1 MGRRGV
7 PTKAQGLHIE
17 RLPDELAVYNPVDQ
31 CWHSLSDV
39 PAAVFEAC
47 NGVRTSPE
55 RLAAVTDWTDT
66 SVEIDLVDRT
76 ILDLTEARLIV
87 LD

>member
-1 MGRRGV
+1 MGRSGV
-7 PTKAQGLHIE
+7 PAKAEGLYIE
-17 RLPDELAVYNPVDQ
+17 RFADELTVYNPTDES
-31 CWHSLSDV
+31 WHSLPEI

-47 NGVRTSPE
+47 NGVRSSAE
-55 RLAAVTDWTDT
+55 RVAAVADWTEAP
-66 SVEIDLVDRT
+66 VEIDLVDRT

>member
-1 MGRRGV
+1 MARSGV
-7 PTKAQGLHIE
+7 PAKAHGLHIE
-17 RLPDELAVYNPVDQ
+17 RLDDELAVFNTTEQ
-31 CWHSLSDV
+31 SWHSLTAL

-47 NGVRTSPE
+47 NGHRSKAE

-66 SVEIDLVDRT
+66 PVEIDLVDRT
-76 ILDLTEARLIV
+76 IVDLTEARLIV